1 MVAVLA
7 EALRLSNPLDVLTMR
22 ADVAVKLMMEC
33 VEINEIRKEK
43 AGREQAANLSR
54 GNSGKGYDERPD
66 GTRAYRIDSM
76 EKLHG
81 FLNTGH
87 V

>member
-1 MVAVLA
+1 MAVLA
-7 EALRLSNPLDVLTMR
+7 EAFRLSNPLDVLTMR
-22 ADVAVKLMMEC
+22 ADVAVKLMMAC

-43 AGREQAANLSR
+43 AGREQARNQAL
-54 GNSGKGYDERPD
+54 GNSGKGYDDRPD

-76 EKLHG
+76 DKLHG
-81 FLNTGH
+81 FLSTGH